1 MHLPVFARLLLP
13 AAVTVALAALLS
25 SAALAL
31 YSPVWASLHDRSEDS
46 TMNSAQGAPPGSLF
60 AIAQDADVRRG
71 INPQSSTCTDGFA
84 VDAVE
89 VPGGVE
95 VRWTCDHP
103 AHMRG
108 KRLDRSSPGGAA
120 PPAGLSGHWD
130 PDYEGPIPKHYGDFD
145 NLWLI
150 NGITYHYQIQLLDG
164 NENVIATSGI
174 ATIIYTG
181 SPGHQQLDPTEETSD
196 ESNTEDSDNSG
207 TGTDGSNGSG
217 NGGSGSGGSG
227 SDGSSSSGGSSGGS
241 DSGSSDSGQQRRPNS
256 RGPGF
261 SSAPAFVPTRTPTPE
276 PTLKAAPTH
285 TPTPTSTATPTA
297 TASPTPTPM
306 PTHTPTA
313 TATLPPTPTPTP
325 TPLPTH
331 TPTATAVATPTPTA
345 TAVATPTHTPAATPT
360 PEPRSI
366 AARAPAPSVSPTRT
380 PTLTPTLLPS
390 PEPTATPTPLPTVVH
405 PEEPGEPSVGGP
417 ATRDRSALESAAFET
432 RKRLS
437 LIVPLLAVLIAALF
451 FYAYLIRRRI
461 NRRRSQPG
469 PMESVSE

>member
-46 TMNSAQGAPPGSLF
+46 TLVSGQGDPPGSLF

-120 PPAGLSGHWD
+120 PPTGLSGHWD

-227 SDGSSSSGGSSGGS
+227 SGGSGSGGSGSNGSSSSGGSSGGS
-241 DSGSSDSGQQRRPNS
+241 GTGSSDSGQQRRPSS

-297 TASPTPTPM
+297 TASPS
-306 PTHTPTA
+306 
-313 TATLPPTPTPTP
+313 P

-331 TPTATAVATPTPTA
+331 TPTATATATATATQTPTATA
-345 TAVATPTHTPAATPT
+345 TAVATPTHTSAATPT

-390 PEPTATPTPLPTVVH
+390 PEPTATPTLLPTVVH

-461 NRRRSQPG
+461 NRRRSQPD
-469 PMESVSE
+469 PMEFVNE

>member
-46 TMNSAQGAPPGSLF
+46 TLVSGQGDPPGSLF

-120 PPAGLSGHWD
+120 PPTGLSGHWD

-297 TASPTPTPM
+297 TASPSPTPL

-325 TPLPTH
+325 TPL
-331 TPTATAVATPTPTA
+331 
-345 TAVATPTHTPAATPT
+345 
-360 PEPRSI
+360 
-366 AARAPAPSVSPTRT
+366 
-380 PTLTPTLLPS
+380 
-390 PEPTATPTPLPTVVH
+390 
-405 PEEPGEPSVGGP
+405 
-417 ATRDRSALESAAFET
+417 
-432 RKRLS
+432 
-437 LIVPLLAVLIAALF
+437 
-451 FYAYLIRRRI
+451 RRI
-461 NRRRSQPG
+461 LPHRHRRGDADPHPRRNSHPRTQVNCGPRTGAIRISYPDPNVDTDVVALPG
-469 PMESVSE
+469 AHGNANASADCGASGGAGRAISRWSRNP